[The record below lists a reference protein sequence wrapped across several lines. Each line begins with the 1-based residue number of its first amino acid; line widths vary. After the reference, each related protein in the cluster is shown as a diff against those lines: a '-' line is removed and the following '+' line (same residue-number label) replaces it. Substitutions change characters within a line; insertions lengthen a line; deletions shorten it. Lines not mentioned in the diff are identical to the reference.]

1 MLTILIIDDDRAG
14 MQLLSTLLDFEGHRT
29 LALENWEEPVGDVE
43 RYRPDVIIMD
53 VYLRAKN
60 GLDILGQIR
69 EHADPEIANI
79 PVLMMSAEDQ
89 HQRSLKAGANA
100 FLEKPFQIE
109 ALVST
114 VREITEVELSENL
127 AQ

>member
-89 HQRSLKAGANA
+89 HQRSLEAGANA

>member
-14 MQLLSTLLDFEGHRT
+14 TRLLSTLLDFEGHRT
-29 LALENWEEPVGDVE
+29 LALESWEEPVRDVE
-43 RYRPDVIIMD
+43 RYRPDLIIMD

-69 EHADPEIANI
+69 EHADPDIANT

-89 HQRSLKAGANA
+89 QQRSLQAGANG

-109 ALVST
+109 ALVSCI
-114 VREITEVELSENL
+114 RRMTEEKLSENL
-127 AQ
+127 AE